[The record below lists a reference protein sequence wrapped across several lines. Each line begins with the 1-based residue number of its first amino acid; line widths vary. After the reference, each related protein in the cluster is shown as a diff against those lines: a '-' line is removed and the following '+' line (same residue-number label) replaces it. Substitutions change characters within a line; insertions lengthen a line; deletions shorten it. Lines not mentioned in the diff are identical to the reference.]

1 MITEEELDQFRVEG
15 TRVRVIRDADE
26 SNDVRGVVV
35 AWDDSTVL
43 IRKFNKK
50 VVRIDRR
57 YIIQPASEPRIS
69 PV

>member
-1 MITEEELDQFRVEG
+1 LITEEELNQYRVDG

-50 VVRIDRR
+50 VVRIDRS
-57 YIIQPASEPRIS
+57 YLFQPASEPRIS